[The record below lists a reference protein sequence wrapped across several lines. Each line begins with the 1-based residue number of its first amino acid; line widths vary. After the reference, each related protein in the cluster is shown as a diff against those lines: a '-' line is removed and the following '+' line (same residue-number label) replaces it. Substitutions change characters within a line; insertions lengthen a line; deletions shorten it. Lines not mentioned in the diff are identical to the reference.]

1 MGCCKTND
9 LSNVPEIKT
18 IIKTKNSNIEKSQKS
33 IFNSMIRVK
42 TNSEDINLN
51 EFIVNMLKLH
61 NDLRKKYNSPELRE
75 NQHLNL
81 IAESYAKNICENGV
95 NCFHENIYKGSYLG
109 ENIAIITS
117 KEPEDIF
124 RMWSMGEI
132 YYISGSNL
140 QEKKAYHF
148 TQIICKETTDIGI
161 NIWYDSINNLYIT
174 VVLYYPIGNTLE
186 NFSQNVA

>member
-1 MGCCKTND
+1 MGFSCSKENSAQTEEITNPPKRPD
-9 LSNVPEIKT
+9 NNIKIGISRAITNKEISEIK
-18 IIKTKNSNIEKSQKS
+18 IFKST
-33 IFNSMIRVK
+33 MI
-42 TNSEDINLN
+42 S
-51 EFIVNMLKLH
+51 LH

-161 NIWYDSINNLYIT
+161 NIWYDSINKLYIT
-174 VVLYYPIGNTLE
+174 VVLYYPIGNALE